1 MPRLMVYVL
10 SLLAVPLLI
19 GVVLKLQDDLL
30 YIYHTDRVK

>member
-10 SLLAVPLLI
+10 LLLVVTLLI
-19 GVVLKLQDDLL
+19 GVVLMLQGDLQ